1 MLALPADTLTLRGS
15 QSGQITCYEMRTDH
29 VLSTVLLGGSLP
41 RARRY
46 HSLLQATD
54 HRRPGESME
63 QLTKN
68 VFIETGLRGSNHGFV
83 TTTDG
88 LVLIDTPHKPSDA
101 MRLRADLERRGRLR
115 YILNTEPHGDHWTG
129 NAYFDV
135 PVVAHEGVRTRIL
148 TTDLPA
154 HVARIASFGPDEP
167 KLLEGYKP
175 NAPVITFE
183 SEMKL
188 HVGNHTFRLV
198 HMPGHTAYQAA
209 VIVEEE
215 GVVFTS
221 DNIFCKVHTWL
232 QEADPDL
239 WLTALESLR
248 GLREDTFVPG
258 HGPVCDKRYLDEQ
271 GTFIREWVDYVR
283 KAVGQGKTREQ
294 CVAELT
300 AMTDRYPM
308 DVGQDGMAPMVM
320 KMNVA
325 NLYDFVT
332 EAGIHRRN

>member
-1 MLALPADTLTLRGS
+1 MK
-15 QSGQITCYEMRTDH
+15 
-29 VLSTVLLGGSLP
+29 
-41 RARRY
+41 
-46 HSLLQATD
+46 
-54 HRRPGESME
+54 
-63 QLTKN
+63 QLTAN
-68 VFIETGLRGSNHGFV
+68 VFVETELRGSNHGIV
-83 TTTDG
+83 TTSDG
-88 LVLIDTPHKPSDA
+88 IVMIDTPHKPSDA
-101 MRLRADLERRGRLR
+101 LKLKTDVERRGRLR

-148 TTDLPA
+148 TTDLPS
-154 HVARIASFGPDEP
+154 HVARVATFGPEEP
-167 KLLEGYKP
+167 KLLEGYRP

-183 SEMKL
+183 REMKL

-198 HMPGHTAYQAA
+198 SMPGHTAYQAA

-221 DNIFCKVHTWL
+221 DNIFCKVQTWL

-239 WLTALESLR
+239 WLVALESLR

-258 HGPVCDKRYLDEQ
+258 HGPVCDKKYLNEQ
-271 GTFIREWVDYVR
+271 GAFIREWVDYVR
-283 KAVGQGKTREQ
+283 GAVGKGLSKEQ
-294 CVAELT
+294 CANELT

-308 DVGQDGMAPMVM
+308 DVGQNGMAPMVM

-332 EAGIHRRN
+332 NRGIHRKN